1 VRLSLLVVG
10 LGITVVATV
19 MVFFMPIASQS
30 LF

>member
-1 VRLSLLVVG
+1 VG